1 MLETLQQT
9 LIDNLEREMNARGWK
24 KTDLARASE
33 LSPSTIYPIWDKRV
47 WPQPQTLS
55 KLASGL
61 GISVA
66 SLVSEG
72 HLVTHKQ
79 ALDIVAESVS
89 VASKLGSEI
98 VAKLAALEDPEL
110 NHVRSVLM
118 DLLDGQKM
126 DSVISEATDGSDE
139 LRGGQR
145 KRRT

>member
-79 ALDIVAESVS
+79 ALDILAESVS

-98 VAKLAALEDPEL
+98 VAMLAALEVPEL

>member
-1 MLETLQQT
+1 
-9 LIDNLEREMNARGWK
+9 MNARGWK